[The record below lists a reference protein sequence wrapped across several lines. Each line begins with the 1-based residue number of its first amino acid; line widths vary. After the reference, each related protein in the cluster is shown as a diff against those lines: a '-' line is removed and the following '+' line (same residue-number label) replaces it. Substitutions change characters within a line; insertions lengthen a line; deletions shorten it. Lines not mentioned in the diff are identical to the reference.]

1 MISGAGQLGVATH
14 VAVTLM
20 VTLEDKQRLATEVL
34 GLVQSLRTR
43 RAS

>member
-1 MISGAGQLGVATH
+1 MISLAGQLSVATH

-20 VTLEDKQRLATEVL
+20 VTLEDKQRLATEVR
-34 GLVQSLRTR
+34 GFAQSLRKR